1 MNVAKVYFTFHLKPV
16 SQYMDD
22 GTGKKVL
29 MTVGF
34 RPEWEKGTMRKF
46 SQQIFL
52 SRFMKKADPAA
63 GVEGDRN
70 LQDGE
75 WVVRATIE
83 EMKGNNIEKV
93 GSTHDVLRVK
103 NGSVEW
109 LGLPFMVE

>member
-1 MNVAKVYFTFHLKPV
+1 MGEGNHEEV
-16 SQYMDD
+16 SQQ
-22 GTGKKVL
+22 G
-29 MTVGF
+29 
-34 RPEWEKGTMRKF
+34 
-46 SQQIFL
+46 FL
-52 SRFMKKADPAA
+52 SRYMKKADPAA
-63 GVEGDRN
+63 GVEGDRS

-109 LGLPFMVE
+109 YGLPFMVE